1 MAKRMKLETEE
12 RELLDSYERSEWQS
26 IGTSSEKLEQ
36 YQSYAIALLEAEG
49 LISIVLPQEDLK
61 IVRRKATEAGVSYQ
75 MFIANIVHQF
85 VSGHLVER
93 PRA

>member
-1 MAKRMKLETEE
+1 MAKKMKLETGE
-12 RELLDSYERSEWQS
+12 RELLDSYERGEWQS
-26 IGTSSEKLEQ
+26 IGTSGEKLQ

-49 LISIVLPQEDLK
+49 LVSIVLPQEDLK
-61 IVRRKATEAGVSYQ
+61 VVRRKATEAGVSYQ

-93 PRA
+93 PRT

>member
-1 MAKRMKLETEE
+1 MAKGMKLETGEQ
-12 RELLDSYERSEWQS
+12 ELLDSYERGEWQS
-26 IGTSSEKLEQ
+26 MGVSSAQLEQ
-36 YQSYAIALLEAEG
+36 YQSYAIAALEAEG

-61 IVRRKATEAGVSYQ
+61 AVRRKAAEAGISYQ

-85 VSGHLVER
+85 VTGHPVKR